1 MPRVMLQKGKELE
14 QRTSETES
22 RGGGA
27 AAAAAAPKQDCRT
40 C

>member
-22 RGGGA
+22 RAAAAPA
-27 AAAAAAPKQDCRT
+27 AAAALKWI
-40 C
+40 